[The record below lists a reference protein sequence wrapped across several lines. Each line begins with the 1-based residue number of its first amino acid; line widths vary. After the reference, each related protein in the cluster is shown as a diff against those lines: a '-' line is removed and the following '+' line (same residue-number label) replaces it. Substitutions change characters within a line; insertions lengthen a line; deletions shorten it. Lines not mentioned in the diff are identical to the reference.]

1 LERIT
6 MVLQN
11 KKNTFEIDL
20 WEPVIKLLENYCQK
34 NIDEHVPSH

>member
-1 LERIT
+1 

-20 WEPVIKLLENYCQK
+20 WEPVIKLIESYCQSSEK
-34 NIDEHVPSH
+34 